1 MLVFL
6 LALHLL
12 DTLCTVKC
20 LDIHTDSECTVLVL
34 KDCLFLLRSQRQR
47 NVLKSAPNLRVKKI
61 WCPDPILV
69 LN

>member
-12 DTLCTVKC
+12 DTLCIVQC
-20 LDIHTDSECTVLVL
+20 FDIHTDSEYTDLVL
-34 KDCLFLLRSQRQR
+34 KDYLFLLGRQRQS
-47 NVLKSAPNLRVKKI
+47 NVVESAPNLRVKKI